1 MDTLVSI
8 LIFFVI
14 FGLLV
19 ISHESGHF
27 LIARANNIRVKEF
40 TVGLGPV
47 LFQRVKKGTA
57 YSIRLLPFGGAC
69 IYDGMIGLDDGEED
83 AAEKAPFFAP
93 RAEVRFEEDTEPE
106 GMPFPEANVFARIA
120 TVIGGPLFN
129 VILAYLLA
137 VVVTYFVAWSFPV
150 VQGLTEDSAAAEAGL
165 MEGDLILKMDSENI
179 HMAQEVT
186 LNSAL
191 NKGQDIHLVYERD
204 GERRTTVITPK
215 YHADEGR
222 YYIGFYIGE
231 YQQIRGV
238 KTLQY
243 AWYNVEYA
251 IKGTYKSLL
260 MLIKGQLD
268 KDDVSGPVGM
278 VKIVDET
285 YEETKAYG
293 LGAVTLTMMDL
304 AILLSVNLGLMNLL
318 PLPALDG
325 GRLIFLFIEVLRG
338 KPIPPEKEG
347 MVHLVGMA
355 ALIALMVF
363 VLFNDIAKFL

>member
-1 MDTLVSI
+1 MDLIVSV

-27 LIARANNIRVKEF
+27 LIARAGNIRVKEF

-47 LFQRVKKGTA
+47 LLQRIKRGTA
-57 YSIRLLPFGGAC
+57 YSLRLLPFGGAC
-69 IYDGMIGLDDGEED
+69 IYDGMIGLDDDETEED
-83 AAEKAPFFAP
+83 KTPFFAP
-93 RAEVRFEEDTEPE
+93 RAEVKATEEVPE
-106 GMPFPEANVFARIA
+106 GMPFPEAPVYARIA
-120 TVIGGPLFN
+120 TVLGGPLFN

-137 VVVTYFVAWSFPV
+137 VVVTYFTVWSFPV
-150 VQGLTEDSAAAEAGL
+150 LKGIAEDSAAQEAGL
-165 MEGDLILKMDSENI
+165 MEGDVIVKMDREHI

-191 NKGQDIHLVYERD
+191 NKGQDIVIVYERD
-204 GERRTTVITPK
+204 GERHTTTITPK
-215 YHADEGR
+215 YNEEEGR
-222 YYIGFYIGE
+222 YYLGFFIGQYERVSGIS
-231 YQQIRGV
+231 
-238 KTLQY
+238 TLKY

-268 KDDVSGPVGM
+268 KNDVSGPVGM
-278 VKIVDET
+278 VKIVDDT
-285 YEETKAYG
+285 YTESKAYG
-293 LGAVTLTMMDL
+293 VSAVVLTMMDL
-304 AILLSVNLGLMNLL
+304 AILLSVNLGIMNLL

-325 GRLIFLFIEVLRG
+325 GRLLFLFIEVLRG

-347 MVHLVGMA
+347 MVHLAGMV

-363 VLFNDIAKFL
+363 VLFNDITKFL

>member
-1 MDTLVSI
+1 MDTLISI
-8 LIFFVI
+8 LIFFI
-14 FGLLV
+14 MFGLLV

-47 LFQRVKKGTA
+47 LLQRVKKGTA
-57 YSIRLLPFGGAC
+57 YSVRLLPFGGAC
-69 IYDGMIGLDDGEED
+69 IYDGMMGLDDEED
-83 AAEKAPFFAP
+83 EADAAPFFAP
-93 RAEVRFEEDTEPE
+93 RAEVQGEMEEAE
-106 GMPFPEANVFARIA
+106 GIPFPEAGVFARIA

-129 VILAYLLA
+129 VILAYILA
-137 VVVTYFVAWSFPV
+137 VVVTYFVSWSFPV
-150 VQGLTEDSAAAEAGL
+150 IRGLTENSAAAEAGL
-165 MEGDLILKMDSENI
+165 QVGDLILKMDSERI

-191 NKGQDIHLVYERD
+191 NKGQDINIVYERD
-204 GERRTTVITPK
+204 GERHNTVITPK
-215 YHADEGR
+215 YHEDEGR

-231 YQQIRGV
+231 YQQIRGPA
-238 KTLQY
+238 TLKY

-278 VKIVDET
+278 VKIVDDT

-293 LGAVTLTMMDL
+293 IGAVTLTMMDL
-304 AILLSVNLGLMNLL
+304 AVLLSVNLGLMNLL

-355 ALIALMVF
+355 ALLALMVF
-363 VLFNDIAKFL
+363 VLFNDISKFL